1 MSPEPVS
8 THVSERPV
16 EAWWQRLSP
25 RQVPL
30 AGILL
35 TLVIFAALAVF
46 DQLRLHYPALLLP
59 MALLDLAIA
68 AFCGLLMMKV
78 IRDARAHHR
87 QMLQR
92 LEIIGEMNHHIRNAL
107 EQIAMSAYTSH
118 DKDLIENL
126 HTATARIEWAL
137 REVLPQDVEEGKD
150 NQGGG

>member
-1 MSPEPVS
+1 MGPERAS
-8 THVSERPV
+8 SRVSEQPV

-30 AGILL
+30 VGILL
-35 TLVIFAALAVF
+35 TLVIFVALAVF
-46 DQLRLHYPALLLP
+46 DQLSIHYRSLLLP

-68 AFCGLLMMKV
+68 AFCGLLLMKM

-107 EQIAMSAYTSH
+107 EQIAMSAYASH
-118 DKDLIENL
+118 DKELIANL
-126 HTATARIEWAL
+126 HAATARIEWAL
-137 REVLPQDVEEGKD
+137 REILPQDVEEEKED
-150 NQGGG
+150 EAS